1 MSRPTTADDED
12 AVSRDDRSAGGDDP
26 AGPGSDV
33 LIDVCVSDDVVDDR
47 GQLRAAAIFDW
58 IDATSSLVAS
68 RYGRLPGVAITVD
81 GCELR
86 EVVQLGDRIVMRGRV
101 VYTSRHS
108 LGVVVTMDATG
119 RADGVTRDALTAY
132 LTFVYLDADGAPAPV
147 PPFSP
152 QDEPQALLH
161 REGDLRRQFHRELSR
176 DRSVLSRP
184 ELLLVGA
191 APDNRRDAPVYYLLR
206 ELGSRMATRRRRTGA
221 GVRSPESSRIH
232 RIEPVRGRAVDAD
245 GTVHGS
251 RILRWMETCAAMSAA
266 AFVDA
271 PVRLVGVHGVAFAQ
285 PVPPNV
291 FVHLTAVAVHSDDD
305 GVTAHVTVSAEN
317 PLTGDTLDAVRGF
330 LTYAPIDPDVAV
342 PAVARPGPTQAAL
355 FLEVSLRKALRDRIA
370 AGGRTRRA
378 ATRPITSA

>member
-12 AVSRDDRSAGGDDP
+12 TVSRDDRSAGGDDP
-26 AGPGSDV
+26 AEPGADV

-47 GQLRAAAIFDW
+47 GQLRAATIFEWMDAI
-58 IDATSSLVAS
+58 SSLVAS
-68 RYGRLPGVAITVD
+68 RYGRLPGIAITID
-81 GCELR
+81 GCDLR
-86 EVVQLGDRIVMRGRV
+86 EPVHLGDRVAMRGRV
-101 VYTSRHS
+101 VFTSKRS

-119 RADGVTRDALTAY
+119 RLDGVTRDALTAY
-132 LTFVYLDADGAPAPV
+132 LTFVYLGADGATAPV
-147 PPFSP
+147 PAFSP
-152 QDEPQALLH
+152 QGEQQIALH

-176 DRSVLSRP
+176 DRTVLSRP

-221 GVRSPESSRIH
+221 GVRAPESSYIH
-232 RIEPVRGRAVDAD
+232 RIEPVRGATVDAD

-271 PVRLVGVHGVAFAQ
+271 PVRLVGVHGVAFQ
-285 PVPPNV
+285 RPVPPNV

-305 GVTAHVTVSAEN
+305 GVTAHVTVTAEN
-317 PLTGDTLDAVRGF
+317 PLTGETVDAVRGF
-330 LTYAPIDPDVAV
+330 LTYAPVDSDVAV
-342 PAVARPGPTQAAL
+342 PAVARPGPAQAAL

-370 AGGRTRRA
+370 AGGRSRRA

>member
-26 AGPGSDV
+26 APGADV

-47 GQLRAAAIFDW
+47 GQLRAAAVFDW
-58 IDATSSLVAS
+58 MDAISSLVAS

-86 EVVQLGDRIVMRGRV
+86 EVVQLGDRVVMRGRV
-101 VYTSRHS
+101 VYTSRRS

-132 LTFVYLDADGAPAPV
+132 LTFVYLGADGAPAPV
-147 PPFSP
+147 PAFAPE
-152 QDEPQALLH
+152 DEQQVLLH

-176 DRSVLSRP
+176 DRTVLSRP

-191 APDNRRDAPVYYLLR
+191 APDHRRDAPVYYLLR

-232 RIEPVRGRAVDAD
+232 RIEPVRGAAADAD
-245 GTVHGS
+245 GTVHGG

-271 PVRLVGVHGVAFAQ
+271 PVRLVGVHGVAFEQ

-317 PLTGDTLDAVRGF
+317 PLTGDTVDAVRGF
-330 LTYAPIDPDVAV
+330 LTYAPVDPDVAV
-342 PAVARPGPTQAAL
+342 PAVARPGPAQAAL